1 MPRNKTARY
10 AMFGLLYFSQGTILS
25 YFTALNSL
33 YFRSKGL
40 TMTDAGIFATIAL
53 LPFVIKIFLGM
64 LSDRVSL
71 FGMGHRKPY
80 IMLGLLIQFTCLVI
94 APFIDPAISYW
105 GFAALAFV
113 LQLGMAL
120 YDTCTDGLAL
130 DTTPE
135 EEQGTIQ
142 GFMVGGRALG
152 VIITAS
158 VVGLLAQNVSWAS
171 VFWLLAA
178 LTVLPI
184 PFVIQ
189 VHEDIQTHERKFEW
203 QAFKAFKNKSVIA
216 LSAVGF
222 IFFMVIAGANQLVN
236 PFLQEEFQ
244 ISLSMAGMMTTVWGI
259 GVILGSVLGGSLFKR
274 IGKQKGVLVALA
286 ISFVSVMLLSLIP
299 NSGLAWGLVALFG
312 VSYGSYQTIYFA
324 LSMNYTDPR
333 IAASM
338 FSILMAVTNVA
349 QGIGMTFGG
358 LISDNFGF
366 RWAFVALALLN
377 FIALPIIPSIFSQ
390 KSDSAKLSAA

>member
-1 MPRNKTARY
+1 
-10 AMFGLLYFSQGTILS
+10 
-25 YFTALNSL
+25 
-33 YFRSKGL
+33 
-40 TMTDAGIFATIAL
+40 
-53 LPFVIKIFLGM
+53 
-64 LSDRVSL
+64 
-71 FGMGHRKPY
+71 
-80 IMLGLLIQFTCLVI
+80 
-94 APFIDPAISYW
+94 
-105 GFAALAFV
+105 
-113 LQLGMAL
+113 MAS
-120 YDTCTDGLAL
+120 
-130 DTTPE
+130 
-135 EEQGTIQ
+135 I
-142 GFMVGGRALG
+142 
-152 VIITAS
+152 
-158 VVGLLAQNVSWAS
+158 
-171 VFWLLAA
+171 
-178 LTVLPI
+178 
-184 PFVIQ
+184 
-189 VHEDIQTHERKFEW
+189 
-203 QAFKAFKNKSVIA
+203 KAFKNKSVIA